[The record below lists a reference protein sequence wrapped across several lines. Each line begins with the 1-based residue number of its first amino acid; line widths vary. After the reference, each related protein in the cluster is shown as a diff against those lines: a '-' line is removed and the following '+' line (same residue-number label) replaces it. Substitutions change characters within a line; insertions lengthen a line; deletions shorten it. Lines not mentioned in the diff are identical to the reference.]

1 MAKPGKLKL
10 YLHPGQQEVFG
21 NPARFKVLVS
31 SRRFGKN
38 LEENTPILTKNGYK
52 PIKEIFTGDTVY
64 NEQGLPVKV
73 LAATEVFED
82 DCYDIVFENG
92 QVIRAGKN
100 HEWVLELNRKL
111 ESNTWTTEEIFYY
124 HQNIQKG
131 SKKLNLSVPRKI
143 LHPWESFFIADVI
156 PVGRHR
162 TKCIQVEGGIFLCSK
177 SNIPT
182 HNSRLL
188 LTTLI
193 ERAINYNGNYDKAS
207 PPVVLL
213 VMPSLKQAKQIH
225 WEPLVNILDG
235 HPAVK
240 RIFKSECRIVF
251 KGNKPDIILRGANE
265 DNGDNMRGLK
275 IYFAG
280 LDEMQD
286 IKPIVWTEVIRPALV
301 DTKNSTSLII
311 GCVNPNTKVLT
322 PTGIKEI
329 KDFDSDTKEK
339 EYLPI
344 SEDIYGI
351 GREFHKADGFFNN
364 GIVETRKISTSYGFT
379 LESSLNHPI
388 LTKDGWKKTGELE
401 VGDKVAIDYG
411 MEVWGNIDPLADFEG
426 TGTEINGLSISGG
439 MTEQLAHFLG
449 WGIAQ
454 GNFASAFHNSDDL
467 GKFLNLLKHLGM
479 RKFFPNNQ
487 VIPSWLWNGK
497 REWAVSF
504 IKGYIV
510 GAGLRDDQKRIVLR
524 SPSKEL
530 LREMQL
536 LLTNLGVVACLGGD
550 GLVLNGFNPGEP
562 LKNQDYYW
570 DTIKTL
576 EQSECQTFDFTIP
589 ETHSF
594 WSNGFIS
601 HNTPKGA
608 GTFFHSLYLQGGE
621 VPNWASFLK
630 TVYDNPFIPLD
641 EIQRTK
647 ESLPEKIF
655 RQEFL
660 ASWESFDGQI
670 FSDLD
675 KRHLLD
681 DDDLPTK
688 FDQVYIGVDW
698 GDVNPALVV
707 VGRRGAAYF
716 VIDCWENPNP
726 KAAIE
731 QRVHNEKAIELART
745 HGVNRGYADP
755 SQPGRI
761 LTMRKAGVPKLMEGY
776 NRVSEGNGV
785 VNTLLHQDKLFIAKS
800 CKRVFEDMTA
810 YHRESKEG
818 NVTEKVAEGQRDHF
832 CDALRYVLAT
842 LEHRNIENIID
853 SMGANT
859 LIPSVPQ
866 DDSLYGN
873 YNSGY

>member
-1 MAKPGKLKL
+1 L
-10 YLHPGQQEVFG
+10 
-21 NPARFKVLVS
+21 LV
-31 SRRFGKN
+31 
-38 LEENTPILTKNGYK
+38 K
-52 PIKEIFTGDTVY
+52 PII
-64 NEQGLPVKV
+64 
-73 LAATEVFED
+73 
-82 DCYDIVFENG
+82 
-92 QVIRAGKN
+92 
-100 HEWVLELNRKL
+100 
-111 ESNTWTTEEIFYY
+111 
-124 HQNIQKG
+124 
-131 SKKLNLSVPRKI
+131 
-143 LHPWESFFIADVI
+143 
-156 PVGRHR
+156 
-162 TKCIQVEGGIFLCSK
+162 
-177 SNIPT
+177 
-182 HNSRLL
+182 
-188 LTTLI
+188 
-193 ERAINYNGNYDKAS
+193 
-207 PPVVLL
+207 
-213 VMPSLKQAKQIH
+213 KQAKQIH

-311 GCVNPNTKVLT
+311 G
-322 PTGIKEI
+322 
-329 KDFDSDTKEK
+329 
-339 EYLPI
+339 
-344 SEDIYGI
+344 
-351 GREFHKADGFFNN
+351 
-364 GIVETRKISTSYGFT
+364 
-379 LESSLNHPI
+379 
-388 LTKDGWKKTGELE
+388 
-401 VGDKVAIDYG
+401 
-411 MEVWGNIDPLADFEG
+411 
-426 TGTEINGLSISGG
+426 
-439 MTEQLAHFLG
+439 
-449 WGIAQ
+449 
-454 GNFASAFHNSDDL
+454 
-467 GKFLNLLKHLGM
+467 
-479 RKFFPNNQ
+479 
-487 VIPSWLWNGK
+487 
-497 REWAVSF
+497 
-504 IKGYIV
+504 
-510 GAGLRDDQKRIVLR
+510 
-524 SPSKEL
+524 
-530 LREMQL
+530 
-536 LLTNLGVVACLGGD
+536 
-550 GLVLNGFNPGEP
+550 
-562 LKNQDYYW
+562 
-570 DTIKTL
+570 
-576 EQSECQTFDFTIP
+576 
-589 ETHSF
+589 
-594 WSNGFIS
+594 
-601 HNTPKGA
+601 TPKGA